1 MAIEQKDVSMMANL
15 LTTSNKRLGGISSVD
30 EILLEKGYV
39 KVPKEGPYLEIR
51 FPKRVHS
58 LIDKSMENVVVFRLL
73 GRSIGY
79 KAVPYL
85 EIRFLDR
92 VHSLI
97 DKSIENVVAFRLL
110 GRSIGYK
117 AFEMDPSIL
126 EAFKELPN
134 SLFG

>member
-1 MAIEQKDVSMMANL
+1 MAN
-15 LTTSNKRLGGISSVD
+15 TQPLGGISSVD
-30 EILLEKGYV
+30 EILLEKGDV
-39 KVPKEGPYLEIR
+39 KVSKEGPYLEIR

-58 LIDKSMENVVVFRLL
+58 LIDKSMENVVVIRLL

-79 KAVPYL
+79 KAIPYL

-97 DKSIENVVAFRLL
+97 DKSMENVVVFRLL

-117 AFEMDPSIL
+117 AFGMDPSIL